1 VDGLETRHQRH
12 RRGRSVSDAQQVH
25 AFKTLEDLAH
35 RELAGLERLHEQ
47 VVALL
52 GTSSE
57 QLENIA

>member
-1 VDGLETRHQRH
+1 
-12 RRGRSVSDAQQVH
+12 VSDAQQVH